1 MLVSF
6 ALISYA
12 ALSMFTADEL
22 DVLSE
27 ELSTCNSSCRM
38 EYVES
43 IPTGLNFSEGPSNRP
58 THEAWLE
65 LLSGSSRSIHIAA
78 LYWNL
83 NSTEYPTAAVGR
95 DVFSRLVDAGKRGV
109 DIRIAQDVSKGMSDN
124 NDSKWLADSGLAQV
138 RTLNFTRL
146 LGSGVLHTKFIV
158 VDQRHLYIGSANMD
172 WKSLAEVKE
181 LGLYIQDCPCLA
193 ADLLR
198 IFAVYWHLGQEA
210 AVIPQ
215 KWPSIFETAFNMSAP
230 MQLTWSG
237 VETDVF
243 LSSSPAAFNPNG
255 REHDLQTIVSLIS
268 SARRSVCVAVMDL
281 IPQTLYMGRNNSYWP
296 DIDDALRSAAF
307 RGVSVRLLVSHW
319 DHSRAEELAFLR
331 SLLAI
336 NDGLPKGGYR
346 GGGRISVRLFTV
358 PSSAEQSKIS
368 FARVNHN
375 KYMVTDRAAYVG
387 TSNWAGDYFISTA
400 GVGVSMTSR
409 DGKGV
414 VQQLQDVFD
423 RDWNSRYA
431 ADLTL

>member
-1 MLVSF
+1 LLLLGTVTVLVSF

-27 ELSTCNSSCRM
+27 ELSTFYSQSLLF
-38 EYVES
+38 

-138 RTLNFTRL
+138 GLISSNVVTVHGNVRGIS
-146 LGSGVLHTKFIV
+146 GSHFEFHEASGLW
-158 VDQRHLYIGSANMD
+158 IG
-172 WKSLAEVKE
+172 KYGLEVKE

-281 IPQTLYMGRNNSYWP
+281 IPQTLYMECSNGSPSFDGHKERRFVRSGLSRRSP
-296 DIDDALRSAAF
+296 TSALVAFMWFRLHPTESSPFSSLVQTVPEERITFTAHLIYDELAQSAA
-307 RGVSVRLLVSHW
+307 SLV
-319 DHSRAEELAFLR
+319 
-331 SLLAI
+331 
-336 NDGLPKGGYR
+336 
-346 GGGRISVRLFTV
+346 
-358 PSSAEQSKIS
+358 
-368 FARVNHN
+368 
-375 KYMVTDRAAYVG
+375 
-387 TSNWAGDYFISTA
+387 
-400 GVGVSMTSR
+400 
-409 DGKGV
+409 
-414 VQQLQDVFD
+414 
-423 RDWNSRYA
+423 
-431 ADLTL
+431 